1 MGMNTGIQ
9 DAHNLAW
16 KLRAVGDGSA
26 PPTLL
31 DTYETERRP
40 IAERNAE
47 QSFVNA
53 MKLFDLMAELG
64 LTHDVEVSRA
74 ALYERL
80 GDPAARARIRDAIA
94 GQQDHFDMLG
104 LQLGISYEQGAL
116 VADGAPAPSPA
127 NPVRDYVPTTRPGA
141 RLPHAWIERDGRR
154 CSTLDLIADEG
165 FTLIAGR
172 DAAWADATT
181 AGVPVRH
188 VRAGRDFIDPDGQW
202 ARVSE
207 IGPDGALLV
216 RPDQHVGWRT
226 ATAPS
231 EPATSLSKALRQ
243 VLTLDATTD

>member
-1 MGMNTGIQ
+1 
-9 DAHNLAW
+9 
-16 KLRAVGDGSA
+16 
-26 PPTLL
+26 
-31 DTYETERRP
+31 
-40 IAERNAE
+40 
-47 QSFVNA
+47 VNA

-64 LTHDVEVSRA
+64 LTDHVEVSRA